1 MVIHK
6 SFADF
11 VLFLYVHM
19 AHADTDFHPTELK
32 IIKNKMEKLFPYEG
46 DLEGK
51 LQTALKE
58 YQDFDKAALKILFK
72 DTFNHFTKV
81 KFSQKYKVY
90 TDMYDII
97 NADGKIEES
106 EAKALQEL
114 KEIIDI
120 SAEVSHH
127 PNS

>member
-19 AHADTDFHPTELK
+19 AHSDRDFHQSELHTIRK
-32 IIKNKMEKLFPYEG
+32 KMGKLYPYDDKLEEKL
-46 DLEGK
+46 
-51 LQTALKE
+51 QSALKE
-58 YQDFDKAALKILFK
+58 YQTFDKAKLKILFR
-72 DTFNHFTKV
+72 DTFSHFPHI
-81 KFSQKYKVY
+81 KFAQKYKVY
-90 TDMYDII
+90 ADMYDIVH
-97 NADGKIEES
+97 ADGKIEET

-120 SAEVSHH
+120 SANVSHQK
-127 PNS
+127 S

>member
-11 VLFLYVHM
+11 VLFLYIHM
-19 AHADTDFHPTELK
+19 AHADSDFHQSELSTIRK
-32 IIKNKMEKLFPYEG
+32 KMAKLYPY
-46 DLEGK
+46 DDKLEER
-51 LQTALKE
+51 LQAAIQEYTA
-58 YQDFDKAALKILFK
+58 FDKSQLRILFK
-72 DTFNHFTKV
+72 DTFSHFPHI
-81 KFSQKYKVY
+81 KFAQKYKVY
-90 TDMYDII
+90 SDMYDIV

-106 EAKALQEL
+106 EAKALQDL

-127 PNS
+127 K

>member
-19 AHADTDFHPTELK
+19 AHADNDFHQSELSTIRK
-32 IIKNKMEKLFPYEG
+32 KMGKLYPY
-46 DLEGK
+46 DDKLEER

-58 YQDFDKAALKILFK
+58 YTEFDKTKLKILFR
-72 DTFNHFTKV
+72 DTFGHFPHI
-81 KFSQKYKVY
+81 KFAQKYKVY
-90 TDMYDII
+90 ADMYDIV

-127 PNS
+127 K

>member
-1 MVIHK
+1 
-6 SFADF
+6 
-11 VLFLYVHM
+11 M
-19 AHADTDFHPTELK
+19 AHADSDFHTTELNTIRK
-32 IIKNKMEKLFPYEG
+32 KMEKLYPYEG
-46 DLEGK
+46 DLDQK
-51 LQTALKE
+51 LELALKE
-58 YQDFDKAALKILFK
+58 YQAFDKSKLKILFK

-90 TDMYDII
+90 TDMYEII

-127 PNS
+127 KS